1 MLMTLSSNIP
11 QSSVP
16 STVWGNYFCPCLP
29 RFPVQLQVRCLT
41 YSDCWK
47 NKPLISWYVW
57 QKMLVL
63 TLSLHICL
71 FPLNTPKYWMHQ
83 VLNQIFFFLMVLLFI
98 HRLSFVHQENGN
110 EGSSNSRGSLEAFYL
125 IVEEGGAHH
134 MKNSL
139 QVASDYLHGGSFKC
153 QEFFPHS
160 CFWYSFSILAA
171 GVGVIFSVGIL
182 HSLWNTQC
190 I

>member
-11 QSSVP
+11 QSSVL
-16 STVWGNYFCPCLP
+16 SSVWGNYFCSCLP
-29 RFPVQLQVRCLT
+29 PFPVQLQVQCLT
-41 YSDCWK
+41 YWDCWK

-63 TLSLHICL
+63 TVSLNICL
-71 FPLNTPKYWMHQ
+71 FPWTHQ
-83 VLNQIFFFLMVLLFI
+83 STECLRSRIRYFFFSWSFCSSMGLPFPSVKWQWWLLKFMWLFGNLLF
-98 HRLSFVHQENGN
+98 
-110 EGSSNSRGSLEAFYL
+110 NSW
-125 IVEEGGAHH
+125 VGGAHN

-139 QVASDYLHGGSFKC
+139 QVVSDYLHRGSFKC

-160 CFWYSFSILAA
+160 CFWYNFSILAA

-182 HSLWNTQC
+182 LSLWNTQC